1 MTVHREIQELRD
13 RGEVREV
20 GREKR
25 GGRPSP
31 VYEYDRDYAAR
42 IYVQMRRSQGI
53 TRVQLERWD
62 MAGEVQVSRA
72 WNYAAV
78 EQESLD
84 GRLDELV
91 SGQRVAGIGI
101 SSAPGDR
108 PEQLPGHLSERY
120 GCAVQY
126 LNAAQALAQ
135 REEKGATIYLA
146 RGELPQ
152 GCIRQQGAL
161 CDLGRL
167 DRLSLP
173 VVWEELDYTDHTMVE
188 EMVARL
194 VQTISCIA
202 APQAIELHAA
212 FWSSKLTQR
221 IRFNV
226 HSKLQGED
234 PPLRFNPVDAMAAER
249 AQRKAAWRV
258 GDLAVGHPRGKSGGN
273 QPVSRSHKD

>member
-1 MTVHREIQELRD
+1 MTVHREIRELRE

-20 GREKR
+20 GRENR

-31 VYEYDRDYAAR
+31 VYEYARDYAAR
-42 IYVQMRRSQGI
+42 VYVQMRRGQGI
-53 TRVQLERWD
+53 TRVQMERWD
-62 MAGEVQVSRA
+62 MADEVRASRA

-78 EQESLD
+78 EPESLD

-108 PEQLPGHLSERY
+108 SEQLLAHLRARY

-135 REEKGATIYLA
+135 REERGATIYGA

-152 GCIRQQGAL
+152 GCIQQQGAL

-173 VVWEELDYTDHTMVE
+173 VAWEELDYTDRTMVE

-194 VQTISCIA
+194 L
-202 APQAIELHAA
+202 QALICVLNPSGVSFYAD
-212 FWSSKLTQR
+212 FWSSRLIER

-226 HSKLQGED
+226 QSKLRGAA
-234 PPLRFNPVDAMAAER
+234 PPLRFGLCSEQALDAALR
-249 AQRKAAWRV
+249 RCCRKV
-258 GDLAVGHPRGKSGGN
+258 GEAG
-273 QPVSRSHKD
+273 

>member
-108 PEQLPGHLSERY
+108 PEQLLGHLSERY
-120 GCAVQY
+120 GCSVQY

-173 VVWEELDYTDHTMVE
+173 AVWEELDYTDHTMVE

-194 VQTISCIA
+194 L
-202 APQAIELHAA
+202 QALICVLNPSGVSFYAD
-212 FWSSKLTQR
+212 FWSSRLIER

-226 HSKLQGED
+226 QTKLRGTA
-234 PPLRFNPVDAMAAER
+234 PPLRFGACTEQALGAALRRCCLKIGE
-249 AQRKAAWRV
+249 A
-258 GDLAVGHPRGKSGGN
+258 G
-273 QPVSRSHKD
+273 